1 MFLHFLNSLH
11 NLFARNRQT
20 IQVILMS
27 PRRSGRCF
35 RRDRDFRIAF
45 GVRGRSGILGVLC
58 RGGFVDNTAGAGVD
72 VAASWQCRRSRH
84 GDEGS
89 FTAKLCRVIRRPR
102 TYYAGGKRL
111 FLVVGGCGA
120 GLATMQAVYLLSV
133 RAACNILL
141 TEGEGANERR
151 QRLLNNTSAQL
162 VS

>member
-1 MFLHFLNSLH
+1 
-11 NLFARNRQT
+11 
-20 IQVILMS
+20 MS
-27 PRRSGRCF
+27 PRRSGRYL

-58 RGGFVDNTAGAGVD
+58 RGRFVDNTAGAGGD

-120 GLATMQAVYLLSV
+120 GLATMQAVYLLSYE
-133 RAACNILL
+133 LL
-141 TEGEGANERR
+141 AIFYLRKAKEQMKEGRGF
-151 QRLLNNTSAQL
+151 LITSAHNSYL
-162 VS
+162 N